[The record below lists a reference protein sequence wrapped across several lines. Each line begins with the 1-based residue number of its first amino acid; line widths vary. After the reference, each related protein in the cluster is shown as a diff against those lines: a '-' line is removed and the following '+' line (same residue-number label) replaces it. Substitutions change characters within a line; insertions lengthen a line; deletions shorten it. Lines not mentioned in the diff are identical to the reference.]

1 MTALLRRV
9 ILFPAMDRII
19 AQGRLYDF
27 YGELLTPHQRSI
39 YEAAVYDDMSLAE
52 IAERESVSRQAVHDI
67 IKRATR
73 LLEEYENKL
82 HMIERYDRIT
92 GLAQEL
98 KKDAAKEGLTSGEL
112 KACMTKAADAII
124 AGMT

>member
-73 LLEEYENKL
+73 LLEDYENKL
-82 HMIERYDRIT
+82 R
-92 GLAQEL
+92 
-98 KKDAAKEGLTSGEL
+98 
-112 KACMTKAADAII
+112 
-124 AGMT
+124 